1 MSEAARMRQQ
11 RLRKGFKVRPE
22 VDYQPTS
29 MNLHVENSR
38 AMLLVENQ
46 QPGRHS
52 FASYR
57 L

>member
-11 RLRKGFKVRPE
+11 RLRKSFKVRPD

-29 MNLHVENSR
+29 MNLHVKNSR
-38 AMLLVENQ
+38 GSVAGGNQ
-46 QPGRHS
+46 QSVGIS